1 VPDEQTERAPL
12 RREVIVET
20 ARELIRVGGLNALS
34 LRRLAGQLGVT
45 APALY
50 AHVSDKRDL
59 LRAVA
64 EVEFDRLMDRFAAV
78 RTSDPVERLRAY
90 NRAYVDHARESP
102 ELFEV
107 MFLFPPDVGTAVLP
121 EGAELP
127 AATKAFTMALAAV
140 EESVAAGL
148 LEDRDP
154 LVIALTLWTAA
165 HGAATARQ
173 LSLLPP
179 ELDEQLVDEV
189 IDRLLR
195 GWTPGQRSR
204 SS

>member
-1 VPDEQTERAPL
+1 MPEESTERPPL
-12 RREVIVET
+12 RRELIVAT
-20 ARELIRVGGLNALS
+20 ARDMIRAGGLHSLS
-34 LRRLAGQLGVT
+34 LRRLAGRLGVT

-50 AHVSDKRDL
+50 AHVSDKSDL

-64 EVEFDRLMDRFAAV
+64 EVEFDTLMARFAAV

-90 NRAYVDHARESP
+90 NRAYVDHARERP

-107 MFLFPPDVGTAVLP
+107 MFLFPPDVGTEVLP
-121 EGAELP
+121 EGVELP

-140 EESVAAGL
+140 EEAVAAGRL
-148 LEDRDP
+148 GGGDP

-165 HGAATARQ
+165 HGAAAARR

-179 ELDEQLVDEV
+179 DLDEQLVDEV

-195 GWTPGQRSR
+195 GWSA
-204 SS
+204 